1 MKRNAVCQD
10 MINFQGH
17 GRNGKQ
23 KGREEKSEC
32 RSLSFST
39 KKQVTIMDR
48 GSRNFSFSTKK
59 QVNATDKDD
68 LIGRDG
74 HYVLKL
80 IDIIS
85 NIRYS
90 SRNSKTSTGKWITS
104 LSPKKR
110 SFLWLVRGPRDKIHF
125 TCWVFL

>member
-17 GRNGKQ
+17 GRNDKQ
-23 KGREEKSEC
+23 KGRAEKSEC

-39 KKQVTIMDR
+39 KKQETIMDR

-68 LIGRDG
+68 RIGRDG
-74 HYVLKL
+74 H
-80 IDIIS
+80 
-85 NIRYS
+85 
-90 SRNSKTSTGKWITS
+90 
-104 LSPKKR
+104 
-110 SFLWLVRGPRDKIHF
+110 
-125 TCWVFL
+125 